1 MSTLIDSVLAILV
14 ILGSLLLF
22 AASLGL
28 VRGRDGIARIQPV
41 AKAGTVGVIVLLLVA
56 AIAAGNLAI
65 FMRDLTAAVLI
76 LIGSG
81 LASQIL
87 AESIG
92 HSQD

>member
-1 MSTLIDSVLAILV
+1 VSTLIDSVLAVLV

-28 VRGRDGIARIQPV
+28 VRGRDGVARIQPV
-41 AKAGTVGVIVLLLVA
+41 AKAGAVGVIVLLLVA
-56 AIAAGNLAI
+56 AIAAGSLTI

-76 LIGSG
+76 LSG
-81 LASQIL
+81 VGVSAQIL
-87 AESIG
+87 AASID

>member
-1 MSTLIDSVLAILV
+1 MSAIIDSVLAFLV

-28 VRGRDGIARIQPV
+28 ARGRDIVARIGPV
-41 AKAGTVGVIVLLLVA
+41 TKAGTVGVIVLLLGA

-65 FMRDLTAAVLI
+65 FMRDLTASALI
-76 LIGSG
+76 LVGAAIT
-81 LASQIL
+81 SQIL
-87 AESIG
+87 AETID